1 MICVA
6 WAFHWKRELRQTNEI
21 VTSGGSK
28 YRDENC
34 KNLIGNSVWGQ
45 REGHTIFNTLN
56 YSKGRKGK
64 TKQNG
69 CPFSYISAPLWIA
82 GRDVVNL
89 SRDVVDKLCK
99 NRAPWCMNVEI
110 LALQKRE
117 GPSYHVT
124 SFSRIFWGLDCM
136 EWWQARGPIATWK
149 VPMFWS
155 HGFNQHRVG
164 DFYSCIWWRRCSFSW
179 TWKTGH
185 SLLQMDALLNIGAA
199 LWFVCLWVD
208 GVWFACIFFGFGDD
222 DVSVHPLLQFEK
234 VSPQKIGCG
243 KLFRTQARVNWRSK
257 YGRHWNW
264 NVMRTKNNQQK
275 SHRSNH
281 FVVFLSV

>member
-34 KNLIGNSVWGQ
+34 KNLIGN
-45 REGHTIFNTLN
+45 

-69 CPFSYISAPLWIA
+69 CPFSYTSAPWWIA
-82 GRDVVNL
+82 GKDVVNL

-99 NRAPWCMNVEI
+99 NRAPCCMKVEI

-117 GPSYHVT
+117 VLSCHQFVQNILGS
-124 SFSRIFWGLDCM
+124 SLDCI

-164 DFYSCIWWRRCSFSW
+164 DFYSCIWWRWCSFSW

-208 GVWFACIFFGFGDD
+208 GVWFACNFFLVLVTMMFLFILCCNLKRYRLKKS
-222 DVSVHPLLQFEK
+222 DVANCSGH
-234 VSPQKIGCG
+234 
-243 KLFRTQARVNWRSK
+243 
-257 YGRHWNW
+257 
-264 NVMRTKNNQQK
+264 
-275 SHRSNH
+275 
-281 FVVFLSV
+281 